1 MSRDVMVTMGVHE
14 TFLSQFGCQSGRLGG
29 LYTVQLLNDKYAKKY
44 LVPHL
49 ISCGKC
55 WCSAVVVVAVVVVVV
70 AVIVV
75 TVAVVL

>member
-1 MSRDVMVTMGVHE
+1 MVAMGVHE

-55 WCSAVVVVAVVVVVV
+55 CCSVVVVVVVVVVV

-75 TVAVVL
+75 VVIVVVVTVVL